1 MSLSAKNK
9 LYITI
14 VLTAAL
20 LAGGGFAVRFV
31 FSLIVEG
38 SEEVAKLQDEQ
49 WMIET
54 QRNRLDDM
62 TKSYESLKDDL
73 PRLESVLLDPRDK
86 LKFIMLVEQLSAKT
100 AVDHVIEAVAEP
112 SATGKEKAPS
122 ADSVMFNINVAGDFP
137 NVLKFIYSLESASY
151 YINVEKV
158 QLSEGSVQGSAG
170 AGAVKAQMSVKAYSK
185 Q

>member
-1 MSLSAKNK
+1 MDTHRGRSYYWNRFSKMSLSAKNK

-20 LAGGGFAVRFV
+20 LAGGGFAAWFV
-31 FSLIVEG
+31 FGLIVEG

-49 WMIET
+49 WTIET

-151 YINVEKV
+151 YINVE
-158 QLSEGSVQGSAG
+158 
-170 AGAVKAQMSVKAYSK
+170 
-185 Q
+185 

>member
-100 AVDHVIEAVAEP
+100 AVNMDHH
-112 SATGKEKAPS
+112 
-122 ADSVMFNINVAGDFP
+122 AG
-137 NVLKFIYSLESASY
+137 
-151 YINVEKV
+151 
-158 QLSEGSVQGSAG
+158 
-170 AGAVKAQMSVKAYSK
+170 
-185 Q
+185 